1 MKEKQ
6 MIVLIGAVVSLA
18 IFIALLILQGTN
30 SSILNLESRW
40 LMLAG
45 VPLLIALIVG
55 GYIHKFKGFGLE
67 IETRL
72 QNKIR
77 KSELQ
82 ALDALE
88 QVEGQDK
95 GTMSFLYDSHPEE
108 LARKERLILYSGR
121 SGYYG
126 SYALKEYLERLINVK
141 YIEIR
146 HPQGKFHFL
155 IPASFFKREE
165 ILNSD
170 FLDRF
175 IHALAEGNLLPE
187 IEAEAELDFVKTSD
201 GLIAILPKV
210 RDSKHGWLP
219 VLSKDR
225 QLEGVVTKEVIE
237 SQIADEVISAKEIS

>member
-6 MIVLIGAVVSLA
+6 IIVLVGVLVSLI

-30 SSILNLESRW
+30 ASILKLESRW
-40 LMLAG
+40 LLLAG

-95 GTMSFLYDSHPEE
+95 GTMSFLYDSPPEE
-108 LARKERLILYSGR
+108 LAMKERLTLYSGR
-121 SGYYG
+121 GGYYG
-126 SYALKEYLERLINVK
+126 SYALREYLERLINLK

-146 HPQGKFHFL
+146 YPQGKFRCL

-165 ILNSD
+165 VFNSD

-175 IHALAEGNLLPE
+175 IDSLAEGNIFPE
-187 IEAEAELDFVKTSD
+187 IEAEAETDFVKTSE

-210 RDSKHGWLP
+210 RESKHGWLP
-219 VLSKDR
+219 VLSKDQR
-225 QLEGVVTKEVIE
+225 LEGVVTKEVIE
-237 SQIADEVISAKEIS
+237 SRIADEVISAKEIS